1 MPYKARKPCA
11 YPGCPKL
18 TTGRNCE
25 EHAKTEAKR
34 YNQYNRDPES
44 NKRYGRSWARIRAAF
59 LSGNPLC
66 ELCKQDGRLR
76 PATLVH
82 HKRKLTDGGT
92 NDWNNL
98 QALCQECHSRLH
110 AKKGDYFS

>member
-1 MPYKARKPCA
+1 MPYKARKPCT

-18 TTGRNCE
+18 TTGRYCE

-34 YNQYNRDPES
+34 YNQYNRDPGS

-59 LSGNPLC
+59 LSANPLC
-66 ELCKQDGRLR
+66 ELCKQDGRLT

-110 AKKGDYFS
+110 AKQGDSFS